1 MCSRIRTRTRL
12 RSLGLT
18 TTCLPMSLV
27 NCTGY
32 SRRLYELCATQW
44 LVYTLVLYHHISQNL
59 GHLGLKCFLT
69 TWITV
74 SREIH
79 GRYCRPHPS
88 ACMLRTHMLRLRPTH
103 VFLTHIYTRR
113 SPGPRRQYVYCTM
126 RPFFSLFVCK
136 FYFPAQLIGGFS
148 LSDLLDKPWSQ
159 VTSHLP
165 PGTCLQ
171 FLSRVWFN
179 IPTARRSSSNV
190 ANSRSRAFR

>member
-1 MCSRIRTRTRL
+1 
-12 RSLGLT
+12 
-18 TTCLPMSLV
+18 
-27 NCTGY
+27 
-32 SRRLYELCATQW
+32 
-44 LVYTLVLYHHISQNL
+44 
-59 GHLGLKCFLT
+59 
-69 TWITV
+69 
-74 SREIH
+74 
-79 GRYCRPHPS
+79 
-88 ACMLRTHMLRLRPTH
+88 MLRTHMLRLRPTH

-171 FLSRVWFN
+171 FLSRIGFS
-179 IPTARRSSSNV
+179 IRTARRFHRMLLTHALALS
-190 ANSRSRAFR
+190 ANQFFARKSPYEYVNSVRIELAKLI